1 MVQHEWQAATMT
13 ITPLN
18 GADGTMQTV
27 SHVGSRSP
35 WSRPQAGA
43 QAVPRAIVGMGWRS
57 SSSHKPLPPRSKSAE
72 EPTMSEEDLLERFDG
87 GGDSHSQVETHEVAR
102 TLKQYWGIRGSLR
115 SLVAERDEILE
126 VTTDDNRRYV
136 LKIYGASESPS
147 LADLRARA
155 CVHIAESDPA
165 LPVPEIIRT
174 DGALQAVA
182 TMKAGEDRVVQLMTF
197 LDGIPQVSTLKSSR
211 QAFEIGKALAR
222 TARALAHFEHP
233 ADRRNLV
240 WDLANAANVRPL
252 LPAISSGRWQMPHRI
267 LQRFEDR
274 TLSMLSD
281 LPSQVIHNDFNGH
294 NLLMDPSDPTRIT
307 GIIDFGD
314 VTRSQRINDVAIAA
328 CYQLRFD
335 ESGLSG
341 ALDVA
346 RGYNSVTTLN
356 PHEIAILPDLI
367 LTRLAMAVAITEF
380 RATRLPERAS
390 QILKNTGY
398 AWRALSHLTDLDKN
412 WAVDRFFAACD
423 KETSS

>member
-1 MVQHEWQAATMT
+1 
-13 ITPLN
+13 
-18 GADGTMQTV
+18 
-27 SHVGSRSP
+27 
-35 WSRPQAGA
+35 
-43 QAVPRAIVGMGWRS
+43 
-57 SSSHKPLPPRSKSAE
+57 
-72 EPTMSEEDLLERFDG
+72 MSEEDLLERFDG
-87 GGDSHSQVETHEVAR
+87 GGDRHSQVETDEVAR
-102 TLKQYWGIRGSLR
+102 ILKQFWGIRGSVR

-126 VTTDDNRRYV
+126 VTTGDNHRYV

-155 CVHIAESDPA
+155 CVYIAESDPA
-165 LPVPEIIRT
+165 LPVPEIIPT

-182 TMKAGEDRVVQLMTF
+182 TMKGGEDRVVQLMTF
-197 LDGIPQVSTLKSSR
+197 LDGIQQVSTPKSSR

-222 TARALAHFEHP
+222 TASALAHFEHP

-240 WDLANAANVRPL
+240 WDLANAASVRPL
-252 LPAISSGRWQMPHRI
+252 LPEISSGRWRMPQRI
-267 LQRFEDR
+267 LERFEDT
-274 TLSMLSD
+274 TLGMLGD

-294 NLLMDPSDPTRIT
+294 NLLMDPHDAMTIT

-335 ESGLSG
+335 EPGLSG

-346 RGYNSVTTLN
+346 RGYNSVTPLD
-356 PHEIAILPDLI
+356 PREIAILPDLI

-380 RATRLPERAS
+380 RAIRLPERAN
-390 QILKNTGY
+390 QILKNTVY
-398 AWRALSHLTDLDKN
+398 AWHALSHLTDLDKN
-412 WAVDRFFAACD
+412 WAVDRFFAVCD